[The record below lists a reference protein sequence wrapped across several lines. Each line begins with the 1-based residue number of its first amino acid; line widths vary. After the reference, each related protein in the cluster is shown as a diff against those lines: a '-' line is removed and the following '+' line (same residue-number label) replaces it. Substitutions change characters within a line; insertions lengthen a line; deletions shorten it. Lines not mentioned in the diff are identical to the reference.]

1 MSKDCLIKGLSGS
14 RSDALEDHFVIVAQ
28 TVEKALLQAGAKPEQ
43 DYTILDVF
51 KLAQPFLLEMH
62 KKNPMSFYLE

>member
-1 MSKDCLIKGLSGS
+1 MPKKHLINGLTNCHP
-14 RSDALEDHFVIVAQ
+14 DALEDRFVVVAK
-28 TVEKALLQAGAKPEQ
+28 TVENALLQAGAKPEQ

-62 KKNPMSFYLE
+62 KENPMSFALE